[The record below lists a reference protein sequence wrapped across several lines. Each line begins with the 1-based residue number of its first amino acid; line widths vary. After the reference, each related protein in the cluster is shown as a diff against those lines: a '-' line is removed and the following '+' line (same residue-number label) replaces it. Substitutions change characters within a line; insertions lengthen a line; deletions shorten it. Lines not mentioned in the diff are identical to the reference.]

1 METVKFT
8 CQGNS
13 APAYSCNKPGDRSG
27 EYILKSD
34 ALECVR
40 MESELYGDIPQG
52 MIDTIRYCAEIGD
65 ADFFENM
72 LRATV
77 RITKHL
83 ISERIEELK

>member
-8 CQGNS
+8 CHGNS

-40 MESELYGDIPQG
+40 MEPEFPGEMPSG
-52 MIDTIRYCAEIGD
+52 MLETIKHCAEIGD
-65 ADFFENM
+65 AEFFAHM

-77 RITKHL
+77 RITRHL